1 LFTFIVFKRTP
12 DTWREASTAAQC
24 LSHLCLSE
32 HLSDISLSFSVDK
45 SVKLPAHKFVLSMR
59 SAVFEAMFY
68 GSLSEKEE
76 TVLIKDVNPEVMR
89 TVLR

>member
-1 LFTFIVFKRTP
+1 
-12 DTWREASTAAQC
+12 
-24 LSHLCLSE
+24 
-32 HLSDISLSFSVDK
+32 
-45 SVKLPAHKFVLSMR
+45 MR